1 MKGGRNMKMVVTM
14 VAVVITAVLF
24 IGSAMAVPPGKSVEY
39 AGGGAGKT
47 VFDGSVHA
55 NKGLGCNDCH
65 PSPFQMRKG
74 STEIKMEAVSRHKS
88 CGACHDGTKAFKAE
102 DKKNCVKCHQGSR

>member
-1 MKGGRNMKMVVTM
+1 MKMVGIM
-14 VAVVITAVLF
+14 VAVIITMVF
-24 IGSAMAVPPGKSVEY
+24 IGSAIAVPPGKTVEY
-39 AGGGAGKT
+39 AGGGAGKA

-65 PSPFQMRKG
+65 PSPFQMKKG

-88 CGACHDGTKAFKAE
+88 CGACHDGTKTFKAE
-102 DKKNCVKCHQGSR
+102 DKNNCAKCHQGYK

>member
-1 MKGGRNMKMVVTM
+1 VKMVAIM
-14 VAVVITAVLF
+14 VAVIITMVF
-24 IGSAMAVPPGKSVEY
+24 IGSALAVPAGKTVEY
-39 AGGGAGKT
+39 AGGGAGKI
-47 VFDGSVHA
+47 VFNGSVHA

-88 CGACHDGTKAFKAE
+88 CGACHDGSKAFKAE
-102 DKKNCVKCHQGSR
+102 DKNNCAKCHQGSK

>member
-1 MKGGRNMKMVVTM
+1 MKVVGTM
-14 VAVVITAVLF
+14 VAVIITMVF
-24 IGSAMAVPPGKSVEY
+24 IGSANAVPRDKTVEY
-39 AGGGAGKT
+39 AGGGAGKV

-55 NKGLGCNDCH
+55 NKVLGCVDCH
-65 PSPFQMRKG
+65 PSPFQMKKG

-102 DKKNCVKCHQGSR
+102 DKNNCAKCHQGSK